1 MKVII
6 ITNKN
11 TYKYKHV
18 NDCRKEIADR
28 THIYTGPLVPL
39 IIRAFN
45 SETEVLKNVY
55 ADRVILL
62 WEKFLK

>member
-1 MKVII
+1 MKLII

-11 TYKYKHV
+11 IYEYKHV

-28 THIYTGPLVPL
+28 IHIYTGPLVPL

-62 WEKFLK
+62 

>member
-18 NDCRKEIADR
+18 SDCRKEIVDR
-28 THIYTGPLVPL
+28 IHIYTGPLVPL

-55 ADRVILL
+55 ADGTILL
-62 WEKFLK
+62 

>member
-11 TYKYKHV
+11 TYEYEHV

-28 THIYTGPLVPL
+28 IHIYTGPLVTL

-45 SETEVLKNVY
+45 NENEVLKNVY

-62 WEKFLK
+62 

>member
-1 MKVII
+1 MKLTI

-11 TYKYKHV
+11 TYEYKHV
-18 NDCRKEIADR
+18 SDCRKEIVNR
-28 THIYTGPLVPL
+28 IHIYTGPLIPL

-62 WEKFLK
+62 

>member
-1 MKVII
+1 MKLTI

-11 TYKYKHV
+11 TYEYKHV
-18 NDCRKEIADR
+18 SDCRKEIVNR
-28 THIYTGPLVPL
+28 IHIYTGPLIPL
-39 IIRAFN
+39 IIRAFS

-62 WEKFLK
+62 

>member
-1 MKVII
+1 MKLII

-11 TYKYKHV
+11 IYEYKHV
-18 NDCRKEIADR
+18 NDCRKEITDR
-28 THIYTGPLVPL
+28 IHIYTGPLVPL

-62 WEKFLK
+62 

>member
-1 MKVII
+1 MKLTI

-11 TYKYKHV
+11 TYEYKHV

-28 THIYTGPLVPL
+28 IHIYTGPLVPL

-62 WEKFLK
+62 